1 MRLDGFRIVCGIS
14 FEIKY
19 IFLQSKYGFIGHP
32 SQYSSSVF
40 PVTWSSLS
48 QKYNSPKG
56 KCLTSP
62 AMESAI
68 EFSMWG

>member
-14 FEIKY
+14 FEIKN

>member
-1 MRLDGFRIVCGIS
+1 MRFDRFRIAYGVS
-14 FEIKY
+14 FEIKN
-19 IFLQSKYGFIGHP
+19 IFLQSKYGFTGHS

-40 PVTWSSLS
+40 PATWSSLS